1 MEIRLTNPDIKTCN
15 YITIKHILLFKQAN
29 KDFFQILKIFE
40 NKFAI
45 RKYRKIFLY
54 ASLK

>member
-15 YITIKHILLFKQAN
+15 YIKHILLFKQAN